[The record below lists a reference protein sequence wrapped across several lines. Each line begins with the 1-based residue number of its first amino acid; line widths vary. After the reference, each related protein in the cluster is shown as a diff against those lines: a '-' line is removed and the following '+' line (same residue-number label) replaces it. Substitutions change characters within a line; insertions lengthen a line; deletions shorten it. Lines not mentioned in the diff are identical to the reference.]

1 MKKPD
6 CFVKRVLIEHD
17 RSDPSD
23 SLQTP
28 EGLTN
33 EKSMTTTREPCVTA
47 KQPLTQ
53 VLCGSL

>member
-6 CFVKRVLIEHD
+6 PFVKRLLIEQD

-23 SLQTP
+23 SLQIP
-28 EGLTN
+28 QGLTN

-47 KQPLTQ
+47 ANLSPKCYPGL
-53 VLCGSL
+53 